1 MTEMQHLLLLLQEHL
16 QPLLLRRRRLKPQP
30 HRLRP
35 RLLVKVSF
43 CIFSSSSVL
52 LGFSVASECVCVCV
66 SVSLCLCDSA
76 VCICAVLVLASSCYA
91 FRLGVTKK
99 RVHLARARSLRL
111 SKSKQKKRGD
121 PERPRPSSSITR
133 LGPSPSQS
141 GYPLL
146 FDNTLSFSAL
156 ELVTRIDLYGEPKR
170 GRNRNHIALFGRDNN
185 LTSKSTPNI
194 TSKQTCPST
203 RSFLQHQDIHT
214 GFKTSDQG

>member
-99 RVHLARARSLRL
+99 RVLLARAKSPDPANPNKRSVGTQNDLDL
-111 SKSKQKKRGD
+111 
-121 PERPRPSSSITR
+121 TR
-133 LGPSPSQS
+133 LGPRHRNLDIP
-141 GYPLL
+141 
-146 FDNTLSFSAL
+146 SFS
-156 ELVTRIDLYGEPKR
+156 T
-170 GRNRNHIALFGRDNN
+170 
-185 LTSKSTPNI
+185 
-194 TSKQTCPST
+194 
-203 RSFLQHQDIHT
+203 IH
-214 GFKTSDQG
+214 SLSQPWN

>member
-16 QPLLLRRRRLKPQP
+16 RPLLLRRRRLKPQP

-99 RVHLARARSLRL
+99 RVLLARAKSPDPANPNKRSVGTQNDLDHHHQSHDSDLRHRNL
-111 SKSKQKKRGD
+111 D
-121 PERPRPSSSITR
+121 IP
-133 LGPSPSQS
+133 
-141 GYPLL
+141 
-146 FDNTLSFSAL
+146 SFS
-156 ELVTRIDLYGEPKR
+156 T
-170 GRNRNHIALFGRDNN
+170 
-185 LTSKSTPNI
+185 
-194 TSKQTCPST
+194 
-203 RSFLQHQDIHT
+203 IH
-214 GFKTSDQG
+214 SLSQPWN